1 VPNTLPTPHAAAL
14 GVIPTAI
21 DTAKRVP
28 TKIATLPI
36 LAVSTALTRWAEA
49 QQRYDD
55 LALRGERFLATVRGR
70 STDLDADDVQ
80 EWLAEPIPVEDEAPA
95 SDPVAQVTELLDR
108 ASSRK
113 RDTAAS
119 PEVVAV
125 VEEISEVIGG
135 ETPSHDELP
144 LPDYDHM
151 TLGSLRGRLRS
162 LTVEELVA
170 VRDYEK
176 AHADR
181 LPVITLV
188 ENRIS
193 KLAVDG
199 GDPSPGGQLPLTPEP
214 AGAGKVRGPEKTP
227 AKRTTKKVRTT

>member
-1 VPNTLPTPHAAAL
+1 MPNTLPTPVAAAL

-28 TKIATLPI
+28 AKIATLPI

-55 LALRGERFLATVRGR
+55 LATRGERFLATVRGR
-70 STDLDADDVQ
+70 SDELGAEDVQ
-80 EWLAEPIPVEDEAPA
+80 EWLAEPIPVEDAPEAN
-95 SDPVAQVTELLDR
+95 DPVAQVSELLDR
-108 ASSRK
+108 AAKRP
-113 RDTAAS
+113 RDTAAA

-125 VEEISEVIGG
+125 VEEITEVLGG

-188 ENRIS
+188 ENRIA

-199 GDPSPGGQLPLTPEP
+199 GEPSPGGQLPLTPDP
-214 AGAGKVRGPEKTP
+214 AGEGKVRGPEKTP
-227 AKRTTKKVRTT
+227 AKRSTKKVRTT